1 MRGHSAVRIAAS
13 VKSGT
18 AIEHAVN
25 SVVTES
31 VNIHNHS
38 EVIQSV
44 NYGFS
49 CWQAYRVQRSQ
60 QAPGGLPTTD
70 ACGADASEDGRR
82 TARWHG
88 LWRLLLISN
97 NRHKPGTV

>member
-49 CWQAYRVQRSQ
+49 CWQAYKYLS
-60 QAPGGLPTTD
+60 LTK
-70 ACGADASEDGRR
+70 GR
-82 TARWHG
+82 
-88 LWRLLLISN
+88 L
-97 NRHKPGTV
+97 

>member
-38 EVIQSV
+38 EVIQRV

-49 CWQAYRVQRSQ
+49 CWQDKKETGQNAGSIALLGSRRISFGVF
-60 QAPGGLPTTD
+60 
-70 ACGADASEDGRR
+70 SE
-82 TARWHG
+82 
-88 LWRLLLISN
+88 
-97 NRHKPGTV
+97 V

>member
-49 CWQAYRVQRSQ
+49 CWQAYHRVYMRSVTGNGL
-60 QAPGGLPTTD
+60 APSLSPPL
-70 ACGADASEDGRR
+70 
-82 TARWHG
+82 AR
-88 LWRLLLISN
+88 IYE
-97 NRHKPGTV
+97 

>member
-1 MRGHSAVRIAAS
+1 M
-13 VKSGT
+13 KSGT

-38 EVIQSV
+38 EVIQRV

-49 CWQAYRVQRSQ
+49 CWQAYHLRFSWSCSTEHSKHCRPVRVALRTLPWSGRLDARPSQ
-60 QAPGGLPTTD
+60 GNRGG
-70 ACGADASEDGRR
+70 S
-82 TARWHG
+82 AR
-88 LWRLLLISN
+88 
-97 NRHKPGTV
+97 

>member
-38 EVIQSV
+38 EVIQRV

-49 CWQAYRVQRSQ
+49 CWQAYMV
-60 QAPGGLPTTD
+60 AEI
-70 ACGADASEDGRR
+70 SEIGFSNARR
-82 TARWHG
+82 N
-88 LWRLLLISN
+88 RLLQGGQSCIG
-97 NRHKPGTV
+97 R